1 MIMID
6 LGGFAGFPVS
16 LDARTLTLA
25 FGEGIT
31 TAPATVRRLDEVRA
45 LLRDPHAEGPEHLYT
60 IYMDV
65 RVPGRAEHLR
75 RLGLGYGAVVYNH
88 GSLGGEAL
96 RSQGHVHSAPEAT
109 GVAYSEI
116 YEFWH
121 GRGLVYMQDS
131 ATAEVGDVIVVEAGP
146 GDKVV
151 IPPGWAHA
159 TVNLGDGPMVFGAVY
174 ALEARLLYEPLRA
187 LQGTAHYVLAD
198 GTLERNPRYRRVP
211 EARRQAPH
219 EVPGHGVARGRP
231 ALAGDLG
238 RLDLVSRPE
247 RYPGVWARLVAGA

>member
-1 MIMID
+1 MID
-6 LGGFAGFPVS
+6 LARYAGFPVE
-16 LDARTLTLA
+16 LDATALSLT
-25 FGEGIT
+25 FGTGVT
-31 TAPATVRRLDEVRA
+31 TAPVVVRRLDEVRG
-45 LLRDPHAEGPEHLYT
+45 LLRDPLADGPDHLYT
-60 IYMDV
+60 IYMDI
-65 RVPGRAEHLR
+65 RVPLRAEALR
-75 RLGLGYGAVVYNH
+75 ALGLGYGAVVYNH

-96 RSQGHVHSAPEAT
+96 RSQGHVHSAPAAT

-131 ATAEVGDVIVVEAGP
+131 ATADVSDVIVVEAGP

-159 TVNLGDGPMVFGAVY
+159 TVNTGDGPMAFGAVY
-174 ALEARLLYEPLRA
+174 ALEAQLLYEPLRR

-198 GTLERNPRYRRVP
+198 GTLEPNPRYRSVP

-219 EVPGHGVARGRP
+219 EIPEHGIGHGRA
-231 ALAGDLG
+231 ALAGELAP
-238 RLDLVSRPE
+238 LDLVSRPE
-247 RYPGVWARLVAGA
+247 RYPAVWERLVARPRG